1 MAIRLAMAPIAW
13 TNNDLPELGGDT
25 PLEVC
30 LAETREAGFS
40 GTETG
45 VKFPMDA
52 AVLKPILDGHGL
64 KLVSGWFSGLL
75 LERGVEDEMGRIEGQ
90 LATFAAMGAS
100 ALIYA
105 ETTGSVQGD
114 RSTPLS
120 ARPRLAAQ
128 DFADYGAKLT
138 ALAERMLARGVPM
151 TFHHHMG
158 TVIETAEEI
167 DLLMAHTGAAVGL
180 LIDTGHLAYAG
191 ASLAEVVRRHGARI
205 NHVHAKDLRAD
216 VFARA
221 KSEDMSFLDAVLAG
235 VFTVPGDGSLDFAEL
250 ARVLAEI
257 DYRRWVVVEAE
268 QDPAKAPPL
277 EYAKIGHRHL
287 SEVFTAAGLDIV
299 D

>member
-1 MAIRLAMAPIAW
+1 MAPIAW
-13 TNNDLPELGGDT
+13 TNNDLPELGGET

-64 KLVSGWFSGLL
+64 ALVSGWFSGLL
-75 LERGVEDEMGRIEGQ
+75 LELSVDEEVARLEDQ

-114 RSTPLS
+114 RSAPLS
-120 ARPRLAAQ
+120 ARPRLPAE

-138 ALAERMLARGVPM
+138 ALGERMFARGVPM

-158 TVIETAEEI
+158 TVIETADEI
-167 DLLMAHTGAAVGL
+167 DLLMAHTGPAVGL

-191 ASLAEVVRRHGARI
+191 APLGELVRRHGARI
-205 NHVHAKDLRAD
+205 NHVHAKDIRAD

-221 KSEDMSFLDAVLAG
+221 KAEDMSFLDAVLAG
-235 VFTVPGDGSLDFAEL
+235 VFTVPGDGSLEFAEL
-250 ARVLAEI
+250 ARSLAEI

-287 SEVFTAAGLDIV
+287 SEVFTAAGFDIV

>member
-13 TNNDLPELGGDT
+13 TNNDLPELGGET

-45 VKFPMDA
+45 VKFPMDP

-75 LERGVEDEMGRIEGQ
+75 LELSVDDEMARIEDQ
-90 LATFAAMGAS
+90 LNTFAAMGAS

-105 ETTGSVQGD
+105 ETSGSVQGD
-114 RSTPLS
+114 QSAPLS
-120 ARPRLAAQ
+120 TRPRLAAA
-128 DFADYGAKLT
+128 DFPDYGAKLT
-138 ALAERMLARGVPM
+138 EVAERMRARGVPM

-158 TVIETAEEI
+158 TVVETAEEI
-167 DLLMAHTGAAVGL
+167 DLLMANTGEAVGL
-180 LIDTGHLAYAG
+180 LIDSGHLAYAG
-191 ASLAEVVRRHGARI
+191 APIGEVVRRHGRRV
-205 NHVHAKDLRAD
+205 NHVHAKDIRAD
-216 VFARA
+216 IFVRA
-221 KSEDMSFLDAVLAG
+221 KADDMSFLDAVLAG
-235 VFTVPGDGSLDFAEL
+235 VFTVPGDGSLNFAEF
-250 ARVLAEI
+250 AQSLAEI

-268 QDPAKAPPL
+268 QDPAKAPPA

-287 SEVFTAAGLDIV
+287 SKVFTAAGFDIV

>member
-13 TNNDLPELGGDT
+13 TNNDLPELGGET

-64 KLVSGWFSGLL
+64 ALVSGWFSGLL
-75 LERGVEDEMGRIEGQ
+75 LERSVEEEMERVEDQ

-105 ETTGSVQGD
+105 ETTASVQGD

-138 ALAERMLARGVPM
+138 ALAERMFARGVPM
-151 TFHHHMG
+151 AFHHHMG
-158 TVIETAEEI
+158 TIIETAEDI

-191 ASLAEVVRRHGARI
+191 ASVAEVVRRRQHHLTKGA
-205 NHVHAKDLRAD
+205 N
-216 VFARA
+216 ARA
-221 KSEDMSFLDAVLAG
+221 RAVAVTCLAQ
-235 VFTVPGDGSLDFAEL
+235 
-250 ARVLAEI
+250 R
-257 DYRRWVVVEAE
+257 
-268 QDPAKAPPL
+268 PL
-277 EYAKIGHRHL
+277 
-287 SEVFTAAGLDIV
+287 
-299 D
+299 